1 MQNFFETYEILDHVI
16 AAGVSGGADSLALAL
31 RLHACGKKVIAL
43 TVDHGLRKES
53 REEAEYVARIMAKYG
68 IEHHILTWE
77 GKKPL
82 RGIEEAARQKRY
94 ELLFDWCKHHNVA
107 TLAVGHHRRDQ
118 AETFLLRLQRGSGVD
133 GLSCMAPVS
142 ERDGIV
148 LIRPQLYDSPDNLKD
163 YLRQQDVQWV
173 EDASNQCDDFLR
185 VRIRKFLP
193 ELEKAIGLSEERL
206 AETAAVLART
216 RGYVESQ
223 VAKFVKN
230 NVRCWNDKVFS
241 LSPEIF
247 ADQHEE
253 IRYRVLAQF
262 LQESGGSEYVPE
274 AAALLRLCSEIDESS
289 FKGATLGGCEVFKA
303 AKRLWIVPE
312 EKGGFVLKRQEWEK
326 CLQDFPQYAK
336 AKLPYKVRRA
346 LYLVL
351 TKA

>member
-1 MQNFFETYEILDHVI
+1 M
-16 AAGVSGGADSLALAL
+16 
-31 RLHACGKKVIAL
+31 AL
-43 TVDHGLRKES
+43 TVDHGLREES
-53 REEAEYVARIMAKYG
+53 RKEAEYVAEVMKKYG

-77 GKKPL
+77 GEKPISGVETIA
-82 RGIEEAARQKRY
+82 REARYDLLQK
-94 ELLFDWCKHHNVA
+94 WCAEHMVR

-118 AETFLLRLQRGSGVD
+118 AETFLMRLQRGSGLF
-133 GLSCMAPVS
+133 GLSGILPVS
-142 ERDGIV
+142 YRGWLKI
-148 LIRPQLYDSPDNLKD
+148 IRPQLNDDPDDLRD
-163 YLRQQDVQWV
+163 YLKERKIKWV
-173 EDASNQCDDFLR
+173 EDPSNQCLDFQR
-185 VRIRKFLP
+185 VKVRKFLP
-193 ELEKAIGLSEERL
+193 KLEEAIGISEERL

-216 RGYVESQ
+216 REYVESQ

-230 NVRCWNDKVFS
+230 NVRCWNDKIFS
-241 LSPEIF
+241 LSPEVF
-247 ADQHEE
+247 ADQHDE
-253 IRYRVLAQF
+253 IRYRVLAQL

-274 AAALLRLCSEIDESS
+274 AAAVLRLCAEIDESS

-312 EKGGFVLKRQEWEK
+312 EKSGFVLKRQDWEK